1 MTGKERKPHA
11 RTHGRVWDGTAPM
24 DSLLLVIGMF
34 WRKHQSHQRREH
46 GEDIAID

>member
-1 MTGKERKPHA
+1 MLRRGEEPA
-11 RTHGRVWDGTAPM
+11 RRLVITP